1 MGSAGLAGHHDTAIA
16 RGPGVVLGRSG
27 ASFGQAHYCESD
39 FWPHNTALYVT
50 DFRQNDPRFVF
61 YLLSAIDFSR
71 HNSGGAQQSLNRNFI
86 APIAVALPQPNEQR
100 LIAQALDDV
109 DALLGALDR
118 LIAKKRDIKQAAMQ
132 ELLTGQT
139 RLPGFSGDWEVKRL
153 GELAQLYQPQTIGQ
167 SVFTDDGFP
176 VYGANGI
183 IGYYDRYN
191 HLSPQITISC
201 RGNCGT
207 VNRTQQYS
215 WINGNAMVVN
225 LDRNNEIDSNFMY
238 HLLTA
243 QDFSILVTGSGQ
255 PQIVRGP
262 LSEFQ
267 IHLPATKAEQAA
279 IAAALSD
286 MDAELEALE
295 QRRAKTA
302 ALQQGMMQELLTGR
316 TRLV

>member
-1 MGSAGLAGHHDTAIA
+1 
-16 RGPGVVLGRSG
+16 
-27 ASFGQAHYCESD
+27 
-39 FWPHNTALYVT
+39 
-50 DFRQNDPRFVF
+50 
-61 YLLSAIDFSR
+61 
-71 HNSGGAQQSLNRNFI
+71 
-86 APIAVALPQPNEQR
+86 
-100 LIAQALDDV
+100 V